1 MLRVATSEVN
11 VRHAGVWNACSRAAF
26 RLRGMRI
33 ADIAG
38 TLLYALAAL
47 VGRLPLRAL
56 HRLGDIAAW
65 MSRSLDLRETRV
77 ARRNLDIVYPQI
89 DAAARLQLLR
99 AVLRE
104 TGRGAFETLRFW
116 TRSGPDNLRLIDR
129 VHGQQWFDAALAS
142 GNGLIIAAP
151 HYGNWELLNQWLAT
165 RTPITVLY
173 RRPEHPSGEAFLRRV
188 RGRANVRQLPAEGAA
203 MRGLFKALSRGG
215 VVGILPDQQPK
226 AGDGVFVPFFGRDAL
241 SMTLLPRLAQRTG
254 ATVLFAIAERRYDS
268 GKSGGPRFDVHL
280 IAAPAALR
288 DADLHVAVAAM
299 NAVVQ
304 AIAERDPTQY
314 QWTYKRYSQR
324 PPGSGEPDPYAWEP
338 PR

>member
-1 MLRVATSEVN
+1 
-11 VRHAGVWNACSRAAF
+11 
-26 RLRGMRI
+26 MRI
-33 ADIAG
+33 ADFAG
-38 TLLYALAAL
+38 TLLYALAATI
-47 VGRLPLRAL
+47 GRLPLGAL
-56 HRLGDIAAW
+56 HRLGDAAAW
-65 MSRSLDLRETRV
+65 VSRRLNLREARV
-77 ARRNLDIVYPQI
+77 ARRNLQIVYPQR
-89 DAAARLQLLR
+89 DAAAQQQLLR
-99 AVLRE
+99 AVLRQ

-142 GNGLIIAAP
+142 GDGLIIAAP

-226 AGDGVFVPFFGRDAL
+226 AGDGLFAPFFGKDAL

-254 ATVLFAIAERRYDS
+254 ASVLFAIAERRYP
-268 GKSGGPRFDVHL
+268 GPRFDVHL
-280 IAAPAALR
+280 IPAPTGMH
-288 DADLHVAVAAM
+288 DPDLQVAVSAM
-299 NAVVQ
+299 NAAVQ
-304 AIAERDPTQY
+304 TIAERDPIQY

-324 PPGSGEPDPYAWEP
+324 PAGSGEANPYVGMPSA
-338 PR
+338 